1 MIYFFPKD
9 IEDRSNVLES
19 FSYINVKEKNT
30 ILVTLISVNTT
41 KTGNGKLLTKAVIE
55 DKNGF
60 MSE

>member
-1 MIYFFPKD
+1 MLNFFPKD

-19 FSYINVKEKNT
+19 FSYINVKDKNT
-30 ILVTLISVNTT
+30 ILVTLISATNS
-41 KTGNGKLLTKAVIE
+41 KTGNGKLLTKAVFE

>member
-1 MIYFFPKD
+1 MISFFPKD

-19 FSYINVKEKNT
+19 FSYVNVKEKNT
-30 ILVTLISVNTT
+30 LLITLVSVDNS
-41 KTGNGKLLTKAVIE
+41 KTGNGKLLTKAIFE

>member
-9 IEDRSNVLES
+9 IEDRSNILES

-30 ILVTLISVNTT
+30 ILITLVSVDNS
-41 KTGNGKLLTKAVIE
+41 KTGNGKLLTKAIFE